1 MVKGVLKGEK
11 RRKMKKT
18 KWTKE
23 MVENE
28 SKKYTS
34 RFQFQKNSKYAYNK
48 SLKEGWL
55 NEFVWLRTPEHKENN
70 VNDKIHYV
78 YAYIDEENKS
88 IYIGRTNNVKIRHNR
103 HNNIQHKNKK
113 YDTIKTYFLNNNKD
127 LPLPIILSENLT
139 LEESQYYE
147 DYFLKYYKDNGWGII
162 NKGKTGVG
170 IGSVGGFVQKL
181 TYEYCKSVALTC
193 KTRKEFEKTDSSAYK
208 KSCAM
213 KWIEEFI
220 PNKTHNERS
229 YEECIKVAKKYK
241 SNKDFR
247 MNDLLVYNYCQR
259 KKWLKTFDW
268 LTRKCSFEKRN
279 GISKD
284 EIIEKSKLYKFK
296 NEFIKAYPSHYAKA
310 LKKGWLNDLCF
321 EKYQKLTY
329 EEWYNIAKKFETKQ
343 NFRKEHP
350 GLVSMAYR
358 YNWFEKCNLFK
369 QVKRKLTKE
378 VCLEIA
384 KNYSTINEL
393 RKSDESVYTYLLK
406 NDLLKE
412 TSLCYIKN
420 LKIKNMKVEFYKDN
434 LDFPLSGGDIFSN
447 NNRKS
452 IRRILNALKNYI
464 GKKTNVKVNI
474 NDKHKILISN
484 LINFCKLEGIDYK
497 QILEIEVIQNGETF
511 QIIVNKGTNEKVQ
524 ILEID

>member
-1 MVKGVLKGEK
+1 
-11 RRKMKKT
+11 MK
-18 KWTKE
+18 
-23 MVENE
+23 
-28 SKKYTS
+28 
-34 RFQFQKNSKYAYNK
+34 
-48 SLKEGWL
+48 
-55 NEFVWLRTPEHKENN
+55 
-70 VNDKIHYV
+70 
-78 YAYIDEENKS
+78 
-88 IYIGRTNNVKIRHNR
+88 
-103 HNNIQHKNKK
+103 
-113 YDTIKTYFLNNNKD
+113 
-127 LPLPIILSENLT
+127 
-139 LEESQYYE
+139 
-147 DYFLKYYKDNGWGII
+147 
-162 NKGKTGVG
+162 
-170 IGSVGGFVQKL
+170 
-181 TYEYCKSVALTC
+181 
-193 KTRKEFEKTDSSAYK
+193 
-208 KSCAM
+208 
-213 KWIEEFI
+213 
-220 PNKTHNERS
+220 
-229 YEECIKVAKKYK
+229 
-241 SNKDFR
+241 
-247 MNDLLVYNYCQR
+247 
-259 KKWLKTFDW
+259 
-268 LTRKCSFEKRN
+268 N
-279 GISKD
+279 GIT
-284 EIIEKSKLYKFK
+284 
-296 NEFIKAYPSHYAKA
+296 
-310 LKKGWLNDLCF
+310 
-321 EKYQKLTY
+321 QQ
-329 EEWYNIAKKFETKQ
+329 KKFETKQ

>member
-1 MVKGVLKGEK
+1 MVKEVLKGEK

-279 GISKD
+279 
-284 EIIEKSKLYKFK
+284 
-296 NEFIKAYPSHYAKA
+296 
-310 LKKGWLNDLCF
+310 LNDLCF